1 MASEMLISFP
11 CSAITTLIAD
21 VLRASRAFLRA
32 RVRMRRIFHLARLI
46 VPFAVG
52 TADCS
57 MRRLSAA
64 TVRRYIDS
72 LLARVT

>member
-11 CSAITTLIAD
+11 CSAIATLIAD

-57 MRRLSAA
+57 MRRLSA
-64 TVRRYIDS
+64 TVRRYIDGS
-72 LLARVT
+72 LGSLV